1 MAISRSR
8 FVGASVAAAGY
19 GVDAGSVNVCLG
31 TLLGVVQDYVRTVYF
46 LTASP
51 SRRAYDK
58 IGTSYLFLHLP
69 LKIYLIILKHIKSLM
84 LLKKLTFISNFN
96 VFILLFVCFLF

>member
-1 MAISRSR
+1 M
-8 FVGASVAAAGY
+8 
-19 GVDAGSVNVCLG
+19 DAGSVNVCLG